1 MPDQSFDARTDAATE
16 DPSLNGPVM
25 PPLLDDHALVD
36 RILAHIDSKS
46 TDRGTTV
53 WREPAANYTSPER
66 FAQEL
71 EVLRRVPMAFC
82 PSAALPDPGS
92 WIARTT
98 VGTPLLVVRGTD
110 GVVRGFRN
118 ACRHRGMKLAEGEG
132 CSRAFACPY
141 HAWTY
146 GLDGAL
152 RHIPGEEGFPGLDK
166 AAHGLVP
173 VTVQEKGG
181 LVFVTQDAPLSDGA
195 LPDVPDLLPPDW
207 ILFNK
212 LEFDD
217 QANWKL
223 IGETSMEGYHI
234 KALHNQSFYPYGYDN
249 LNVVELNGCNS
260 RIVFPF
266 RRIEKLRDLPREE
279 WGVQVQ
285 GRLTDVHQL
294 FPNTHVS
301 FLSSHAML
309 IILEPVS
316 PTETHWVVYQ
326 LAPKI
331 KHGKPLDIEQARRDA
346 SFVQDAGLTEDRA
359 AARAIQAGL
368 ASNANT
374 HFTFGHYEQA
384 IGHFHRHLTE
394 HVGMLGQMP
403 VSVR

>member
-1 MPDQSFDARTDAATE
+1 MTARLN
-16 DPSLNGPVM
+16 DPE
-25 PPLLDDHALVD
+25 LVD
-36 RILAHIDSKS
+36 RILAHVDGMS
-46 TDRGTTV
+46 TDKGATV
-53 WREPAANYTSPER
+53 WREPAENYSSPER

-71 EVLRRVPMAFC
+71 AVLRRVPMAFC
-82 PSAALPDPGS
+82 PSAALPEPGS
-92 WIARTT
+92 YIARTT
-98 VGTPLLVVRGTD
+98 VGTPLLVVRGAD
-110 GVVRGFRN
+110 GIVRGFRN
-118 ACRHRGMKLAEGEG
+118 ACRHRGMRLADGEG
-132 CSRAFACPY
+132 CTKAFACPY

-146 GLDGAL
+146 GLDGGL
-152 RHIPGEEGFPGLDK
+152 RHLPGEEGFPGLDRST
-166 AAHGLVP
+166 HGLVA
-173 VTVQEKGG
+173 VHQVIEKGG
-181 LVFVTQDAPLSDGA
+181 LVFVTQDEPLSDGA
-195 LPDVPDLLPPDW
+195 LPDVPDLLPPDYV
-207 ILFNK
+207 LFNK

-217 QANWKL
+217 KANWKL

-249 LNVVELNGCNS
+249 LNVVELHGRNS

-266 RRIEKLRDLPREE
+266 RRIEKLRGLPREE
-279 WGVQVQ
+279 WGAQVQ

-326 LAPKI
+326 LAPRI
-331 KHGKPLDIEQARRDA
+331 KNGQPLDLEVARRDA
-346 SFVQDAGLTEDRA
+346 NFVQDAGLTEDRA
-359 AARAIQAGL
+359 AACAIQAGL

-394 HVGMLGQMP
+394 HVIMLGQMP